1 MNIKLFLFYLS
12 IFVNKNER
20 KSGILNIANTLV
32 MKKIYMDV
40 NKITKKITKEVK
52 RHIPLIVNRKNLTE
66 ESVNDI
72 FIMNIIKTAIE

>member
-1 MNIKLFLFYLS
+1 
-12 IFVNKNER
+12 
-20 KSGILNIANTLV
+20 
-32 MKKIYMDV
+32 MDV